1 MRITGDSQFVAGGVP
16 PDVSPVF
23 TSRFDVLENVDP
35 ILLSFKKRLLSL
47 VNIIV
52 IVKFVPIIL
61 ESTK

>member
-23 TSRFDVLENVDP
+23 TSRFNVLENVDP

-47 VNIIV
+47 VNII
-52 IVKFVPIIL
+52 
-61 ESTK
+61 